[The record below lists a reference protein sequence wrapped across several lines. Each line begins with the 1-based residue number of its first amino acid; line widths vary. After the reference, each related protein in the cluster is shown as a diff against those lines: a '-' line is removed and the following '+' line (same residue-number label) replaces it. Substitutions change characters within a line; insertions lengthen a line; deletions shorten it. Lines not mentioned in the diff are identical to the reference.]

1 MSILVGYDDSAS
13 EEEVVRKLPQD
24 SDESDEEEV
33 EKSKN
38 GTAGDRKKN
47 AEGDD
52 SDESE
57 DESET
62 DSDPEVARKNVFLK
76 GAEAAFA
83 AMSEKDLVFKKAEQD
98 RINMYRKQESDV
110 PAARPGGV
118 KQAAAASEVKS
129 NSMATN
135 QALVKI
141 KQRDGMEEYLKGLH
155 DATILKRAA
164 PTDAKAR
171 AKEKRLKGQSGED
184 HNGRAW
190 KSEAQMQMR
199 NEYD

>member
-57 DESET
+57 GESET
-62 DSDPEVARKNVFLK
+62 DSDPEVARKKVFLK

-83 AMSEKDLVFKKAEQD
+83 AMSEGDLVFKKAEQD

-110 PAARPGGV
+110 VPAARPGGV
-118 KQAAAASEVKS
+118 KQVASEVKS

-155 DATILKRAA
+155 DATIKRAA